1 MSNLINKKDI
11 IFSFICGLLSGFFLI
26 LIIKN
31 PEINEFRKLAE
42 FGNFIWLL
50 PFILAFLFTLGIIGA
65 GIIFRSFKTIFQFS
79 KFAESGV
86 LNTFIDM
93 GILNGLMWFSGITS
107 GGSIALFNVFS
118 FSCATVNSYFWNKF
132 WTFERKDKVNGKE
145 FLTFFTV
152 TMIGMGINT
161 LILFLGTTF
170 IEPAFGLSSG
180 LWANLV
186 KILATFVSMIWN
198 FVGYKFII
206 FKNLVLSQKSDCFL
220 SINLCL

>member
-1 MSNLINKKDI
+1 MISNLISKKDI
-11 IFSFICGLLSGFFLI
+11 FLSFLCGLLSGLFLI

-31 PEINEFRKLAE
+31 PEVDEFQKLAE
-42 FGNFIWLL
+42 FGNLIWLL
-50 PFILAFLFTLGIIGA
+50 PLVLAFLFTIAIVCI
-65 GIIFRSFKTIFQFS
+65 GIIFKSFKTIFQFS

-107 GGSIALFNVFS
+107 GGMIALFNVFS
-118 FSCATVNSYFWNKF
+118 FSFATVNSYFWNKF
-132 WTFERKDKVNGKE
+132 WTFDRKDKVAGKE

-161 LILFLGTTF
+161 LIVFLGTTF
-170 IEPAFGLSSG
+170 VEPLFGISSG

-198 FVGYKFII
+198 FIGYKFII
-206 FKNLVLSQKSDCFL
+206 FKN
-220 SINLCL
+220 